1 MAHVNTIEVT
11 EGPAIIH
18 RQPQIG
24 YTFKG
29 VISSFKE
36 NGTTLDV
43 SGDSF
48 ELVLEDADGA
58 DIHVLTIGSGIEFSG
73 DGIEWRIEH
82 TDTANFT
89 KNAKWKYAIKWTR
102 ADNNDVIP
110 VVAGTV
116 TPRLYAAGD

>member
-1 MAHVNTIEVT
+1 MTHTIEVT

-36 NGTTLDV
+36 NGVTLDV
-43 SGDSF
+43 SNDSF
-48 ELVLEDADGA
+48 ELVLEDADGV
-58 DIHVLTIGSGIEFSG
+58 DILPPLTIGNGIEFEG

-89 KNAKWKYAIKWTR
+89 KNAKWKYSIKWTR